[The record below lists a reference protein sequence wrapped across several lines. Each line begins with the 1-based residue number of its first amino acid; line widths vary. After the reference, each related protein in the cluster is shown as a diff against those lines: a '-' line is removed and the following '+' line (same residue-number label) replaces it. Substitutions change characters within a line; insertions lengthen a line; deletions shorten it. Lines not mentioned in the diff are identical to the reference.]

1 MDILISPVEDEAG
14 EHAAKRND
22 IMRSGSMVRFGRLAI
37 CTAVSALALTACS
50 SKSEEKAADTTTT
63 ASATDTA
70 APAAATPAPAA
81 APAASGAPA
90 ADNTDTTDGTK
101 LASFTGDAT
110 KGEAAFV
117 ACKTCHDPVQNKIGP
132 HLAGVVGRKA
142 GSVADYT
149 YSAANKNSGIT
160 WSPDKLF
167 QYLQAPQRVVPGTK
181 MAFSGI
187 PDAQKRADVIAYLA
201 TLK

>member
-1 MDILISPVEDEAG
+1 M
-14 EHAAKRND
+14 
-22 IMRSGSMVRFGRLAI
+22 MRSESMVRFGRLTFFA
-37 CTAVSALALTACS
+37 AVSALALTACS
-50 SKSEEKAADTTTT
+50 SKTEEKAADTTT
-63 ASATDTA
+63 ASTTDTA
-70 APAAATPAPAA
+70 APAATTAAPAA
-81 APAASGAPA
+81 APAASAAPA

-132 HLAGVVGRKA
+132 HLGGVVGRKA

-149 YSAANKNSGIT
+149 YSPANKNSGIT
-160 WSPDKLF
+160 WTPEKLF
-167 QYLQAPQRVVPGTK
+167 QYLQGPQRVVPGTK